1 MRRSIEEGGGLVEEV
16 VEVVDEDSSTT
27 SATSTT
33 SILLPPSSPREIHP
47 KSKSS
52 DHTLTHSYIY
62 PFVLSSIIINI
73 YES

>member
-33 SILLPPSSPREIHP
+33 SILLSPPRQIHP

-62 PFVLSSIIINI
+62 PFVSSSIIINI